1 MVDKKIDPKLEK
13 MMKKVNKVADKKADL
28 TPQDTL
34 KVEAKAK
41 IRDKRISSYLTD
53 KEKKEFIALI
63 GRKSESDALRDFI
76 LNFIKEN
83 KK

>member
-13 MMKKVNKVADKKADL
+13 MMQKVNKVADKKADL

-53 KEKKEFIALI
+53 KEKKEFLSLI
-63 GRKSESDALRDFI
+63 GRKSESDALRELILSFI
-76 LNFIKEN
+76 QYN
-83 KK
+83 